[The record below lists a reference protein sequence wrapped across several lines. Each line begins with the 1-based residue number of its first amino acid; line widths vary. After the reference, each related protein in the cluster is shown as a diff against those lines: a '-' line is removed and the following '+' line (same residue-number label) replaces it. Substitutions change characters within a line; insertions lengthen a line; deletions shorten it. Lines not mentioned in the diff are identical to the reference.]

1 MTLEI
6 ISFKRKYIKKYFT
19 PLWCVYLMSNCHHVF
34 NYLEIAQYYL
44 VFHIVVKSLLKLAVV
59 RFSFIAH
66 PNLYETK
73 SLSSLFLMITDVWKI
88 SKNYIWLHVRRISE
102 ECSAGA
108 AGGKKKKLVPKMNA
122 CTLHYCKPT
131 AA

>member
-1 MTLEI
+1 M
-6 ISFKRKYIKKYFT
+6 
-19 PLWCVYLMSNCHHVF
+19 
-34 NYLEIAQYYL
+34 
-44 VFHIVVKSLLKLAVV
+44 FHIVVKSLLKLAVI
-59 RFSFIAH
+59 RLSFIAH
-66 PNLYETK
+66 TNLYETK

-88 SKNYIWLHVRRISE
+88 RKNYTWLHVRRIPE
-102 ECSAGA
+102 ECSAGV